1 MPSVR
6 QEQDYPVSADA
17 MWARIGDFHALSAWH
32 PAIASQTADGGPKV
46 RELHL
51 EGGGTV
57 VETLLDDGPHTY
69 TYSIDASPLPVADYT
84 ATISAVEADAAGGGG
99 GCTVVWT
106 ADFRAVGASDEKAA
120 AIIAG
125 IFRTGLDALTAA

>member
-6 QEQDYPVSADA
+6 QEQSYAVSADE
-17 MWARIGDFHALSAWH
+17 MWGRIGDFHALSAWH

-57 VETLLDDGPHTY
+57 VETLLDDGPRTY

-84 ATISAVEADAAGGGG
+84 ATIAAVEDGPDG

-106 ADFRAVGASDEKAA
+106 ADFRAAGASDEEAA
-120 AIIAG
+120 AVIEG
-125 IFRTGLDALTAA
+125 IFRTGLDALTA

>member
-6 QEQDYPVSADA
+6 QEQNYAVSADE
-17 MWARIGDFHALSAWH
+17 MWGRIGDFHALSAWH

-57 VETLLDDGPHTY
+57 VETLLDEGPRTY

-84 ATISAVEADAAGGGG
+84 ATISAVDAGS
-99 GCTVVWT
+99 GCTVTWT
-106 ADFRAVGASDEKAA
+106 ADFRAVGASDEEAA
-120 AIIAG
+120 GVIEG
-125 IFRTGLDALTAA
+125 IFRTGLDALTA

>member
-6 QEQDYPVSADA
+6 EEQKYAVSADE
-17 MWARIGDFHALSAWH
+17 MWGRIGDFHALSAWH

-51 EGGGTV
+51 DGGGTV
-57 VETLLDDGPHTY
+57 VETLLSAGPRTY

-84 ATISAVEADAAGGGG
+84 ATISVAGADA
-99 GCTVVWT
+99 GCLVTWV
-106 ADFRAVGASDEKAA
+106 ADFRADGASDEDAA
-120 AIIAG
+120 GVIAG
-125 IFRTGLDALTAA
+125 IFRTGLDALAK